1 MNSASFFQPLAQ
13 LERTFQITDEWQ
25 GCFQLAG
32 QRAQLAFE
40 PEGWLV
46 ASVPVSGK
54 GEALLRQQAR
64 MLSLAKVARGGVLR
78 AELPVG
84 KAMGKSFVR
93 LRAALAEGL
102 AVLAG
107 TDDAIEKDATEKD
120 EDQAALAL
128 LGDYLASGAREW
140 SREESRF
147 LVTLETGLFA
157 QKIVIEPCRGGLSF
171 QADLV
176 RLRAPEPV
184 SLAALVHFLLALN
197 AGLRLARALLLPDR
211 IALEVVLRADDLSFE
226 LVNKALGALAVG
238 SRLAKRECAAL
249 LDTNTAQSY
258 CEFHEERR

>member
-1 MNSASFFQPLAQ
+1 MNPASFFQPLAQ
-13 LERTFQITDEWQ
+13 LERTFQITDEWR

-46 ASVPVSGK
+46 ASVPISGN

-64 MLSLAKVARGGVLR
+64 MFSLAKVAAGGVLR

-84 KAMGKSFVR
+84 KATGKSFVR
-93 LRAALAEGL
+93 LRAALDEGL

-107 TDDAIEKDATEKD
+107 TDDVIEED
-120 EDQAALAL
+120 EPQAALAL

-140 SREESRF
+140 SREEARF

-157 QKIVIEPCRGGLSF
+157 QRIVIEPCRGGMSF
-171 QADLV
+171 RADLV

-211 IALEVVLRADDLSFE
+211 IALEVVLRADDLNFE